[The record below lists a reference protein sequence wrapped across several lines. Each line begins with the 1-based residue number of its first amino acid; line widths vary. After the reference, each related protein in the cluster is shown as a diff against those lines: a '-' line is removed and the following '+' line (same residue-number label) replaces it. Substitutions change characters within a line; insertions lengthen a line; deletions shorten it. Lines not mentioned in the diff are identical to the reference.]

1 MAGCIAREDGEP
13 LMRLER
19 PSTASSQSTAHII
32 NACFNKMLSTKPLDI
47 KDINNLA
54 VSKKLESAST
64 SEFQEYYV
72 DKLKRVSFCVPNY
85 F

>member
-1 MAGCIAREDGEP
+1 MARRTSGGDSEP

-32 NACFNKMLSTKPLDI
+32 NSCFNEILSKKPLDT

-54 VSKKLESAST
+54 VSKKLMTASA

-72 DKLKRVSFCVPNY
+72 DKLKRVSF
-85 F
+85 